1 MRILFVWS
9 GLTGYMGDCWRAL
22 SKLADM
28 KILVDG
34 TGLGK
39 NFKDAV
45 MDGLD
50 WERVGKSDAI
60 RRITAFA
67 PDVIAVVGWHREL
80 PREIAFADALK
91 DVPKLLVMDMP
102 WRRNIRCFA
111 ARFVLRRYVRRFR
124 GILVH
129 GASSVRYARWLGF
142 RPQDIHRHCILGIN
156 LARFAAPQGNGDR
169 TGFLFVGRNAP
180 EKGIET
186 LRTAYG
192 IYRKNGGTWP
202 LTVPEWTEPEDVPR
216 LMHEHAC
223 FILPSKWEPWGV
235 VVAEAKAA
243 GMKVIVSDQVHARED
258 LACDAVFRAG
268 DADELAAKMLEMER
282 TRPTV
287 MENLDFWSCEAW
299 AKRVVDLVKGLRPE
313 VGG

>member
-22 SKLADM
+22 SKYADV

-50 WERVGKSDAI
+50 WERVGADDAI
-60 RRITAFA
+60 SRINVFA
-67 PDVIAVVGWHREL
+67 PDVIAVVGWRREL
-80 PREIAFADALK
+80 PRKIAFADVLK
-91 DVPKLLVMDMP
+91 AVPKLLVMDMP
-102 WRRNIRCFA
+102 WRWNIKCFA
-111 ARFVLRRYVRRFR
+111 ARFALHRYVRRFR

-129 GASSVRYARWLGF
+129 GASSAFYARWLGF
-142 RPQDIHRHCILGIN
+142 RRQDIHQHCILGIN
-156 LARFAAPQGNGDR
+156 LSRFAATQGDERRG
-169 TGFLFVGRNAP
+169 GFLFIGRNAP
-180 EKGIET
+180 EKGIDT

-202 LTVPEWTEPEDVPR
+202 LTVPEWTDPEDVPR

-243 GMKVIVSDQVHARED
+243 GMKVIVSDRVHARED
-258 LACDAVFRAG
+258 LACDAVFKAG
-268 DADELAAKMLEMER
+268 DADELAVRMLEMEQKKE
-282 TRPTV
+282 TV
-287 MENLDFWSCEAW
+287 TENLDFWSCEAW
-299 AKRVVDLVKGLRPE
+299 AKRVVEVVRGL
-313 VGG
+313 